1 MVARL
6 FRLRVALLA
15 APFRETFTRSVGAVI
30 AFAALFAAAILVATL
45 PPRLS
50 ASAEQLATFDTAVG
64 AVILGAV
71 VLVPFFANR
80 GHLEPR
86 QFAGFPMSSS
96 QVALGLLGSTIVSW
110 PFLLLLSWVVALGVS
125 RPAWHAHPVALCLTL
140 LGVLVLGVCGAR
152 VASALSKLVIGS
164 DRAGVVRATGAVL
177 LVAFAPVAV
186 FIAATTFG
194 ESDGAF
200 VDVTSALS
208 WTPFGAPFAALW
220 QMAAADD
227 SGLAARFAI
236 MGGFALLCL
245 IVWFPLVKA
254 SNERVERPS
263 DTAVARRG
271 LGWFERFPA
280 RPASVISARTLTYWA
295 RDPRY
300 RVALIAIPIAPIVML
315 LAFWVAG
322 AGITVLA
329 LLPLPVMLLLLGWS
343 LHNDVAM
350 DSTAIWSH
358 VASGIKGREDRAGR
372 LAPVLVVGVP
382 LAVIGSSLT
391 VTVLGEWRILPAV
404 IGLNL
409 GVLFV
414 AAGVASVFS
423 VLMPYPT
430 TRPGDSPFLQPQW
443 SGSGSG
449 RAQTMSIIVA
459 ILLSL
464 PPVWFA
470 LHAVFDVEFAAN
482 LWALLFGVGYGALVL
497 LAGVLIGGAVF
508 NRSAPELIAVTQV
521 YD

>member
-15 APFRETFTRSVGAVI
+15 APFRETFTRSVGAVV
-30 AFAALFAAAILVATL
+30 AFAALFAAAVLAAIL
-45 PPRLS
+45 PPRWF
-50 ASAEQLATFDTAVG
+50 AATEQLATFDTAVG

-86 QFAGFPMSSS
+86 QFAGYPMSAS
-96 QVALGLLGSTIVSW
+96 QIAVGLLGSTVISW
-110 PFLLLLSWVVALGVS
+110 PFLLLLSWVIALGVA
-125 RPAWHAHPVALCLTL
+125 RPEWHAHPLALMATL
-140 LGVLVLGVCGAR
+140 VLVLVIAVCGAR
-152 VASALSKLVIGS
+152 VASALSKLVVGS
-164 DRAGVVRATGAVL
+164 DRDGIVRAVGSVL

-186 FIAATTFG
+186 FVAATTFG
-194 ESDGAF
+194 DADGAF
-200 VDVTSALS
+200 VDVTSVLS

-220 QMAAADD
+220 QLASGDEG
-227 SGLAARFAI
+227 GLAVRFIIA
-236 MGGFALLCL
+236 GGFALLCL
-245 IVWFPLVKA
+245 LVWFPLVQA
-254 SNERVERPS
+254 SNERVERPADS
-263 DTAVARRG
+263 AVARRG

-300 RVALIAIPIAPIVML
+300 RVALVAIPIAPIVML

-358 VASGIKGREDRAGR
+358 VASGIRGREDRAGR

-459 ILLSL
+459 MLLSL

-470 LHAVFDVEFAAN
+470 LNAVFDVEFTAN
-482 LWALLFGVGYGALVL
+482 LWALLFGIGYGAVVL
-497 LAGVLIGGAVF
+497 LLGVLIGGAVF